1 MSHPLSYTYSMK
13 MKNTT
18 TVLVLS
24 QHSAAEKFMRLS
36 YDWTT
41 YTAVNRPFDEI
52 AAAFPEVVR
61 EVTHENVPHWGSAF
75 YAKGPD
81 GTPNMLKE
89 NWDTSG

>member
-1 MSHPLSYTYSMK
+1 

-18 TVLVLS
+18 TVLSLS
-24 QHSAAEKFMRLS
+24 QHSKAEAFMRLS
-36 YDWTT
+36 YNWST

-61 EVTHENVPHWGSAF
+61 EVTSEHGPNWGSAF

-81 GTPNMLKE
+81 GKPILLKE

>member
-1 MSHPLSYTYSMK
+1 
-13 MKNTT
+13 MKNTM

-24 QHSAAEKFMRLS
+24 QHSKAEQFMRLS
-36 YDWTT
+36 YDWST

-52 AAAFPEVVR
+52 AAAFPDVVR
-61 EVTHENVPHWGSAF
+61 EVTPDMGPNWGSAF

-81 GTPNMLKE
+81 GTPNMFKE

>member
-1 MSHPLSYTYSMK
+1 VPRAKCDIVFY

-18 TVLVLS
+18 TVLNVTQNS
-24 QHSAAEKFMRLS
+24 NAEAFIRLS
-36 YDWTT
+36 YCWKT
-41 YTAVNRPFDEI
+41 YTATNRPFDEI

-61 EVTHENVPHWGSAF
+61 EVTPEQGPNWGSSF

-81 GTPNMLKE
+81 GQPILLKA